1 MFDFKQF
8 LNGCID
14 SARQDLWTTDDVV
27 SLNEPTDRHGHAERR
42 QNARAQ
48 IWGAIM
54 DYREGNLVYSDLVM
68 FLQSFDPY
76 VTVDDVDAVLGN
88 GVNH

>member
-14 SARQDLWTTDDVV
+14 SARADLWGTDDVV

-42 QNARAQ
+42 QNARAE

-54 DYREGNLVYSDLVM
+54 DYREGKLDYSTLLM

-76 VTVDDVDAVLGN
+76 LTTDDVDALLGN
-88 GVNH
+88 GVKH

>member
-14 SARQDLWTTDDVV
+14 SARQDMWGTDAVV

-54 DYREGNLVYSDLVM
+54 DYREGNLDYSDLVM
-68 FLQSFDPY
+68 FLQSFDPA
-76 VTVDDVDAVLGN
+76 VTVDDVDALLGM
-88 GVNH
+88 GVKH

>member
-8 LNGCID
+8 LNGCVD
-14 SARQDLWTTDDVV
+14 SARRDLWDTDDLV
-27 SLNEPTDRHGHAERR
+27 SLQEPTDRHGHAVRR
-42 QNARAQ
+42 QNARAE

-54 DYREGNLVYSDLVM
+54 DYREGKLDYSTLLM

-76 VTVDDVDAVLGN
+76 LTTDDVDALLGN
-88 GVNH
+88 GVKH

>member
-8 LNGCID
+8 LNGCVD
-14 SARQDLWTTDDVV
+14 SARQDLWGTDDVV
-27 SLNEPTDRHGHAERR
+27 SLNEPTDRHGYAERR

-68 FLQSFDPY
+68 FMQSFDPY
-76 VTVDDVDAVLGN
+76 VTVDDVDAILGQ
-88 GVNH
+88 GVKH

>member
-14 SARQDLWTTDDVV
+14 SARADLWGTDDMV

-54 DYREGNLVYSDLVM
+54 DYREGKVQYSDLLM
-68 FLQSFDPY
+68 FLQSYDPY
-76 VTVDDVDAVLGN
+76 VTADDVDALLGL
-88 GVNH
+88 GGKH

>member
-14 SARQDLWTTDDVV
+14 SARADLWGTDDVV
-27 SLNEPTDRHGHAERR
+27 SLNEPTDRHGLAERR

-54 DYREGNLVYSDLVM
+54 DYREGKLHYSDLVM

-76 VTVDDVDAVLGN
+76 LNVEDVDQLLGL
-88 GVNH
+88 GAKH

>member
-14 SARQDLWTTDDVV
+14 SARLDLWTTDDVV